1 LFWISYFDIRFFP
14 MSSFNIIPAIDLQG
28 GRCVRLRQGRAA
40 EATTY
45 SDDPVGM
52 AQHWAAEGAQWLHVV
67 DLDGAFQGRPAHREV
82 IRRIVQAVKVPV
94 ELGGGLRSEA
104 DIEAALADGVRRVI
118 VGTLAWEVPQLME
131 HLVDRFGDRLAVSL
145 DARDGRVQ
153 VKGWTETTDLP
164 AVDLARHADALGV
177 RTIIYTDTATDGMLQ
192 GPNVGAVQKICH
204 SVACDVIASGGIR
217 SAEDLRALRALECPN
232 LAGAIVGKALYEG
245 RVSLRD
251 LEQAS

>member
-1 LFWISYFDIRFFP
+1 MNAFTIF
-14 MSSFNIIPAIDLQG
+14 PAIDLQH

-40 EATTY
+40 DATTY

-52 AQHWAAEGAQWLHVV
+52 AQHWAAEGAAWLHVV
-67 DLDGAFQGRPAHREV
+67 DLDGAFQGHPAHRDI
-82 IRRIVQAVKVPV
+82 IRRMVQAVCIPV
-94 ELGGGLRSEA
+94 QVGGGLRTEA

-118 VGTLAWEVPQLME
+118 VGTLAWEVPELME
-131 HLVDRFGDRLAVSL
+131 HLVDRFGHRLAVGL

-153 VKGWTETTDLP
+153 VKGWTETTDLS

-177 RTIIYTDTATDGMLQ
+177 PTIIYTDTATDGMLQ
-192 GPNVGAVQKICH
+192 GPNVSAVQKICA
-204 SVACDVIASGGIR
+204 SVACEVIASGGIR
-217 SAEDLRALRALECPN
+217 SADDLCALRALECPN

-245 RVSLRD
+245 RVVLRD